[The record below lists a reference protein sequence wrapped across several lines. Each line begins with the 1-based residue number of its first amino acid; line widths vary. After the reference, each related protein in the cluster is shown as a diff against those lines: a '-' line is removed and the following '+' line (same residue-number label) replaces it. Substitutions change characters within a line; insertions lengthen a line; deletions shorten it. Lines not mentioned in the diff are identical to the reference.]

1 MAFREMKPW
10 RKREMGEKRE
20 EEEHPVLFLQNEMS
34 RLMDRFSRAFSGTEL
49 SEREEPWK
57 FVPSVD
63 VSETDNEIHV
73 SAELPGMEEKDI
85 DVSLS
90 GNHLII
96 RGEKK
101 TEKEKKDKQFYR
113 KESSYG
119 SFRRSIPLPTE
130 VEEDKI
136 EATFKKGVLKIDLPK
151 SAEARK
157 GRKKIEIK

>member
-1 MAFREMKPW
+1 
-10 RKREMGEKRE
+10 MGEKR

-34 RLMDRFSRAFSGTEL
+34 RLMDRFSRAFSGSEI

-101 TEKEKKDKQFYR
+101 TEKEKKDKQYYR

-119 SFRRSIPLPTE
+119 SFHRSIPLPTE

-151 SAEARK
+151 SQEARK
-157 GRKKIEIK
+157 GRKKIEIQ

>member
-1 MAFREMKPW
+1 MKPW
-10 RKREMGEKRE
+10 RRREMGEKR

-34 RLMDRFSRAFSGTEL
+34 RLMDRFSRAFSGSEI

-101 TEKEKKDKQFYR
+101 TEKEKKDKQYYR

-119 SFRRSIPLPTE
+119 SFHRSIPLPTE

-151 SAEARK
+151 SQEARK
-157 GRKKIEIK
+157 GRKKIEIQ

>member
-1 MAFREMKPW
+1 R
-10 RKREMGEKRE
+10 REMGERKE

-119 SFRRSIPLPTE
+119 SFHRSIPLPTE